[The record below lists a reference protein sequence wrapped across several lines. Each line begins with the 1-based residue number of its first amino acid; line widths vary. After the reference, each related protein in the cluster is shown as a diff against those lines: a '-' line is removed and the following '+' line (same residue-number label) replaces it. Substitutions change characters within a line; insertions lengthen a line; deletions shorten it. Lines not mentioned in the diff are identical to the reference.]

1 MRVYDLTH
9 TVSEDI
15 LVWPGTEKP
24 RLSEGSTFEKDGFR
38 ETRLEIFSHVGTHM
52 DAPAHMR
59 RDRPQLDEL
68 PASAFCGSA
77 WVLDARDC
85 APGVEIGPEAVEP
98 VKGADFL
105 LVCTG
110 WDRYWNSEKYF
121 GRYPVLSV
129 AAVERAV
136 RLGVRGIGLDTMG
149 IDPMDDADFTRHH
162 IMFEKGL
169 VIVENLRGLAE
180 LAGRRL
186 FFAAL
191 PLKYKNADGAPVRAV
206 GIEGLGWGSAQRDV

>member
-121 GRYPVLSV
+121 GRYPVLSA
-129 AAVERAV
+129 AAVEST
-136 RLGVRGIGLDTMG
+136 G
-149 IDPMDDADFTRHH
+149 
-162 IMFEKGL
+162 
-169 VIVENLRGLAE
+169 
-180 LAGRRL
+180 
-186 FFAAL
+186 
-191 PLKYKNADGAPVRAV
+191 
-206 GIEGLGWGSAQRDV
+206 

>member
-85 APGVEIGPEAVEP
+85 APGVEIGP
-98 VKGADFL
+98 
-105 LVCTG
+105 
-110 WDRYWNSEKYF
+110 
-121 GRYPVLSV
+121 
-129 AAVERAV
+129 
-136 RLGVRGIGLDTMG
+136 
-149 IDPMDDADFTRHH
+149 
-162 IMFEKGL
+162 
-169 VIVENLRGLAE
+169 
-180 LAGRRL
+180 
-186 FFAAL
+186 
-191 PLKYKNADGAPVRAV
+191 
-206 GIEGLGWGSAQRDV
+206 

>member
-98 VKGADFL
+98 VRGADFL
-105 LVCTG
+105 LVCTAG
-110 WDRYWNSEKYF
+110 
-121 GRYPVLSV
+121 P
-129 AAVERAV
+129 
-136 RLGVRGIGLDTMG
+136 GIGT
-149 IDPMDDADFTRHH
+149 ARSTSAATRCSPP
-162 IMFEKGL
+162 
-169 VIVENLRGLAE
+169 
-180 LAGRRL
+180 RRWSAPSGWAC
-186 FFAAL
+186 AA
-191 PLKYKNADGAPVRAV
+191 
-206 GIEGLGWGSAQRDV
+206 SAWTPWA